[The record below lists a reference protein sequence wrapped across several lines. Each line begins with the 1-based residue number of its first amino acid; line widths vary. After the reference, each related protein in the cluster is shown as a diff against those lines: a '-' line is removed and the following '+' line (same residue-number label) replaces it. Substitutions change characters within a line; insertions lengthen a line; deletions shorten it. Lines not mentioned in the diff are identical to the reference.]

1 MKTPNL
7 IRTQLGIGMILLGCP
22 AGAIAASTNFQSVV
36 LADAPVL
43 YYQFNESQGAATNHG
58 SLGAA
63 FDATYFGSPQR
74 AVPMA
79 TGDAGVQFDGE
90 GDYLE
95 SASVAPVSLSG
106 NPTFTAEAVFF
117 VPTTGSA
124 ALRTP
129 FLHWGVSVGTQ
140 PEKTMKSVYFSFS
153 NYDANRLFAGFYNG
167 GLRTKQPVALGQ
179 WHHIIWVRQGGGA
192 ANIGTALYVD
202 GVSVHLHHG
211 GPQGAKPKEEV
222 IADILASIKERR
234 A

>member
-1 MKTPNL
+1 LKAPNL
-7 IRTQLGIGMILLGCP
+7 IRTQLGISMILLGCP

-63 FDATYFGSPQR
+63 FDATYFGTPQR
-74 AVPMA
+74 AVATA
-79 TGDAGVQFDGE
+79 TGGAGVQFDGE

-106 NPTFTAEAVFF
+106 NPTFTAGAVFF

-124 ALRTP
+124 ALWAP

-140 PEKTMKSVYFSFS
+140 PTMKSVYFSFS
-153 NYDANRLFAGFYNG
+153 NYDANRLFAGFYNS
-167 GLRTKQPVALGQ
+167 GLRTK
-179 WHHIIWVRQGGGA
+179 
-192 ANIGTALYVD
+192 
-202 GVSVHLHHG
+202 
-211 GPQGAKPKEEV
+211 
-222 IADILASIKERR
+222 
-234 A
+234 